1 MIFDILH
8 VQQTPKP
15 EAQLPALT
23 PPLFEH
29 SSLEEKRCR
38 LELKDLT
45 PDSGLI
51 SSHWRV
57 DYVPEPRT

>member
-29 SSLEEKRCR
+29 SSLEEKRYR
-38 LELKDLT
+38 LKLKDLT
-45 PDSGLI
+45 LDSGPN
-51 SSHWRV
+51 SSH
-57 DYVPEPRT
+57 

>member
-1 MIFDILH
+1 MLLQLYELSDILH

-29 SSLEEKRCR
+29 SSLEE
-38 LELKDLT
+38 
-45 PDSGLI
+45 I
-51 SSHWRV
+51 
-57 DYVPEPRT
+57 